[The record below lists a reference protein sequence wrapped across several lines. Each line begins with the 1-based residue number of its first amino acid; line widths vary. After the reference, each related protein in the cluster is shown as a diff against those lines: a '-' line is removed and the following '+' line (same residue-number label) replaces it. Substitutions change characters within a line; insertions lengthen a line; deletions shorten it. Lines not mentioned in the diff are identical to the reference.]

1 MIDSIL
7 VVGNVVKLIL
17 NVKLMIL
24 ILEHVYHV
32 LVDMRSVV
40 LHVSYQ
46 QTLIQ
51 ILMDFL
57 TVGQS
62 VKMDHNVL
70 PAMIVAF

>member
-7 VVGNVVKLIL
+7 MVGNVVKLIL

-32 LVDMRSVV
+32 LADMRSVV